1 MSKYALRLPDSLFK
15 HAKSLA
21 MREHT
26 SLNQLFITAIA
37 EKISALETAD
47 LLSAR
52 AKSADEQ
59 AYLEALKRVKHADP
73 LPGDDYK
80 E

>member
-26 SLNQLFITAIA
+26 SLNQLFIA